1 MDNEAYNAICNILN
15 HELRE
20 QDYAV
25 LAERI
30 RIATA
35 VLPAVYARWCDTT
48 PDVIKMDDG
57 SQVRRYS
64 FAKIALDIADEL
76 LIEAVARTNKNA
88 NHR

>member
-1 MDNEAYNAICNILN
+1 MDNKTYHEICRFL
-15 HELRE
+15 HHGMQE
-20 QDYAV
+20 QEQV
-25 LAERI
+25 LFEERI

-35 VLPAVYARWCDTT
+35 VLPAVYARWCDT

>member
-20 QDYAV
+20 QDHAV

-35 VLPAVYARWCDTT
+35 VLPAIYARWCDT
-48 PDVIKMDDG
+48 PDVVKMDDG
-57 SQVRRYS
+57 SQIRRYS

-76 LIEAVARTNKNA
+76 LVEAVARTNKNA
-88 NHR
+88 QRR

>member
-1 MDNEAYNAICNILN
+1 MDNETYNAICSILN

-20 QDYAV
+20 QDREL

-35 VLPAVYARWCDTT
+35 VLPAIYTRWV
-48 PDVIKMDDG
+48 DVPEVVKMEDG
-57 SQVRRYS
+57 SEIRRYS

-76 LIEAVARTNKNA
+76 IIEAVGRTNNNA
-88 NHR
+88 QRR

>member
-20 QDYAV
+20 QDREL

-35 VLPAVYARWCDTT
+35 VLPAVYDRWCDT
-48 PDVIKMDDG
+48 PDVVKMDDG
-57 SQVRRYS
+57 SQIRRHS